1 MLQPTNDSA
10 LMYSGESVYSWASSA
25 RTRLAAALSD
35 RDAA

>member
-25 RTRLAAALSD
+25 TRIAAALSD